1 MRQSSTTLFSMT
13 SSALA
18 VIAAPIRASNRTAG
32 AAETLQVDR
41 KEGPQKTELGRQYP
55 VGIEFWKRQRERQ
68 TETEKDEDALLWE
81 MGVVKGKLERKGRGR
96 GDGWE

>member
-18 VIAAPIRASNRTAG
+18 VIAAPIRASNLTAG
-32 AAETLQVDR
+32 PAETLQVDR

-55 VGIEFWKRQRERQ
+55 VGIEFWKVRWKRETAAVFEELGNERYIFIL
-68 TETEKDEDALLWE
+68 TREKGALGCEVL
-81 MGVVKGKLERKGRGR
+81 L
-96 GDGWE
+96 